1 MLKGQTK
8 SGFKYEIPEENLNNY
23 ELLEALAEVEENPLL
38 VPKVVRLLLGKEQAE
53 KLKDHLRTETGIV
66 PTDKLSEEIMG
77 IFENHK
83 DLKNSLPSP
92 E

>member
-1 MLKGQTK
+1 MLKGKTR
-8 SGFKYEIPEENLNNY
+8 SGFEYEIPEENLNNY
-23 ELLEALAEVEENPLL
+23 ELLETLAEVEENPLMT
-38 VPKVVRLLLGKEQAE
+38 PKVVNLLLGKKQAE

-83 DLKNSLPSP
+83 DLKNS
-92 E
+92 